1 MVKLPLKAL
10 LCTSC
15 VVLRTASHGSA
26 GGLERGGYNIDL
38 LFNPDRFATEAT
50 SIYVMPNRKLN
61 NVRDSSPWD
70 GPVGGGRTDGVKES
84 EAYWVPRIGLKV
96 GITDSLDCLLDYSQP
111 WGAHTNPGRNWA
123 GANDN
128 TETKMNSDGY
138 SGTCSYKFDVSEKGQ
153 FRLIGGVFYQSMDG
167 FKEQLVAPIPANP
180 FGWNGLGRLTLEA
193 DGWGWRSGV
202 AYEIPEYAFRA
213 SLLYNSEVKLDE
225 ITGKLDLTGL
235 PPGAGGNPLAGG

>member
-15 VVLRTASHGSA
+15 VVLGTAGHGSA

-96 GITDSLDCLLDYSQP
+96 GITDSLDCLLDYSQL
-111 WGAHTNPGRNWA
+111 WGAHTNPGILIKSQR
-123 GANDN
+123 
-128 TETKMNSDGY
+128 
-138 SGTCSYKFDVSEKGQ
+138 
-153 FRLIGGVFYQSMDG
+153 RL
-167 FKEQLVAPIPANP
+167 
-180 FGWNGLGRLTLEA
+180 
-193 DGWGWRSGV
+193 
-202 AYEIPEYAFRA
+202 
-213 SLLYNSEVKLDE
+213 
-225 ITGKLDLTGL
+225 
-235 PPGAGGNPLAGG
+235 